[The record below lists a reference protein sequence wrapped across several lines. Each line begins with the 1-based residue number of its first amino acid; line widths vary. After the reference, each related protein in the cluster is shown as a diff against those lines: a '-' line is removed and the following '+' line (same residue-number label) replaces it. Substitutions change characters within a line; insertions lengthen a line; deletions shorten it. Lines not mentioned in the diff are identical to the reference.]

1 MKRFYKLAEAIGID
15 GGWTVTLDGRPI
27 RTPAK
32 RAFVVPTET
41 LARAAAAEWTSQGDE
56 IKPATMPLTGLA
68 NAALDRVGADRA
80 TFIDGLAAYADADA
94 LAYRAEHP
102 VDLVQRQAAGWNPIL
117 DWAER
122 HYGVEFELVSG
133 VMHRP
138 QPPATVARLRAALDP
153 LDDFVLTAMQP
164 LVTISGSLVV
174 ALALLEGA
182 IDEDVAWEAGQLDEL
197 YQAEKWGED
206 SLAAQ
211 SRASR
216 REAFAAARRFLM
228 LLEQPRPMPPAP

>member
-1 MKRFYKLAEAIGID
+1 VKRFYKSVEVSPAGD
-15 GGWTVTLDGRPI
+15 GWTVTLDGRPI

-32 RAFVVPTET
+32 RAFVAPTEA
-41 LARAAAAEWTSQGDE
+41 LARAAADEWTAQGDE

-68 NAALDRVGADRA
+68 NAALDRVGADRT
-80 TFIDGLAAYADADA
+80 TFIDSLAAYADGDA
-94 LAYRAEHP
+94 LTYRAEHP
-102 VDLVQRQAAGWNPIL
+102 IDLVQRQAAGWNPIL

-122 HYGVEFELVSG
+122 HYGVEFELVPG

-138 QPPATVARLRAALDP
+138 QPPATVARLRAALEL
-153 LDDFVLTAMQP
+153 LDDFTLTAMQP

-182 IDEDVAWEAGQLDEL
+182 IDEDAAWEAGQLDEL

-216 REAFAAARRFLM
+216 REAFAAARRFLI
-228 LLEQPRPMPPAP
+228 LLERARPTPSAP

>member
-1 MKRFYKLAEAIGID
+1 MKRFYKTAEISPVD

-32 RAFVVPTET
+32 RAFVVPTEA
-41 LARAAAAEWTSQGDE
+41 LARAAADEWAAQGDE
-56 IKPATMPLTGLA
+56 VKPATMPLTGLA
-68 NAALDRVGADRA
+68 NAALDRVGADRT
-80 TFIDGLAAYADADA
+80 TFVDSLAAYADGDA
-94 LAYRAEHP
+94 LTYRAEHP
-102 VDLVQRQAAGWNPIL
+102 VDLVQRQAAGWNPVL

-122 HYGVEFELVSG
+122 HYGVEFELVPG

-138 QPPATVARLRAALDP
+138 QPPATVARLRAALEP
-153 LDDFVLTAMQP
+153 LDDFELTAMQP

-182 IDEDVAWEAGQLDEL
+182 IDEDTAWEAGELDEL

-216 REAFAAARRFLM
+216 RDAFAAALRFLI
-228 LLEQPRPMPPAP
+228 LLERPRPSPPGP

>member
-1 MKRFYKLAEAIGID
+1 MKRFYKSVEVSPAD

-32 RAFVVPTET
+32 RTFVVPTAA
-41 LARAAAAEWTSQGDE
+41 LARAAADEWAAQGDE
-56 IKPATMPLTGLA
+56 INPATMPLTGLA
-68 NAALDRVGADRA
+68 NAALDRVGADRT
-80 TFIDGLAAYADADA
+80 TFIDGLAAYADSDA

-102 VDLVQRQAAGWNPIL
+102 ADLVQRQATGWNPIL

-122 HYGVEFELVSG
+122 RYGVEFELVPG

-138 QPPATVARLRAALDP
+138 QPATTVARLRAAIEP
-153 LDDFVLTAMQP
+153 LDDFALTAMQP

-182 IDEDVAWEAGQLDEL
+182 IDEDAAWEAGQLDEL

-216 REAFAAARRFLM
+216 RDAFAAARRFLI
-228 LLEQPRPMPPAP
+228 LLEQPRPTPPAP